1 MPRIGIY
8 DKWLKRDAP
17 AAPADSNFSMVMGHC
32 TDKDNLRRENTDWK
46 NIGKGEDEQSCRHK
60 CNEDET
66 CAAYEYTWNTMICV
80 HWFGESTTT
89 DKHPAA

>member
-17 AAPADSNFSMVMGHC
+17 AAPVDSNFSMVMGHC

-46 NIGKGEDEQSCRHK
+46 NIGKGEDE
-60 CNEDET
+60 
-66 CAAYEYTWNTMICV
+66 
-80 HWFGESTTT
+80 
-89 DKHPAA
+89 